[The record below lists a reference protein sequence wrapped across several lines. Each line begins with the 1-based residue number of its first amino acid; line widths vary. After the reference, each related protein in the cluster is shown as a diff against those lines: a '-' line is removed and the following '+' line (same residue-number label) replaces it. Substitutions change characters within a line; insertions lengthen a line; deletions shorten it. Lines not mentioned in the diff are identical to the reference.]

1 MNIDKFNFK
10 KLRLLRK
17 FNGYTQEEFSNLLG
31 ISQSAYARLESGYTH
46 SWESHLKRITEL
58 LNVSPDY
65 FFTNDEP
72 MNDRRISKYERELR
86 EKENLIQE
94 LRQHIK
100 FLEGYKNKN
109 LHFI

>member
-17 FNGYTQEEFSNLLG
+17 FNGYTQEEFSKLLG
-31 ISQSAYARLESGYTH
+31 ISQSAYARLESGYTF
-46 SWESHLKRITEL
+46 SWESRLKKISEL
-58 LNVSPDY
+58 LNVKPDY
-65 FFTNDEP
+65 FFTKVET
-72 MNDRRISKYERELR
+72 ISEEKINRYERQLR
-86 EKENLIQE
+86 EKDFLIQE
-94 LRQHIK
+94 LQQQIK